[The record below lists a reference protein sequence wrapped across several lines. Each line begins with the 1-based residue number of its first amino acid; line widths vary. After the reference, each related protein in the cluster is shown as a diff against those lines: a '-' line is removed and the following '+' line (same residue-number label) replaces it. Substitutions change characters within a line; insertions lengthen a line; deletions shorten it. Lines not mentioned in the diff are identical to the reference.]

1 MIEELFKIIDDKAKS
16 LQKEN
21 GHSFIENLG
30 LALEDLYINQRD
42 LIERSTMIDRR
53 KAFQFSYLSMLK
65 EEMIQPNHQMTPDSI
80 GYLVAYAVRLFSA
93 EQQDI
98 KMLDLTSGTG
108 HLSATI
114 HEQNPEINFDHV
126 LVEVD
131 PILSRLSVHLANFL
145 EIPFDV
151 FPQDAIMPLPEG
163 DFDVVVGDLPVGYYP
178 VDDRSKMMTLGFKE
192 GHSYSHH
199 LLIEQAINALKP
211 GGLAYLI
218 VPSQLFEGDNVEQLQ
233 KFIAT
238 ETVMQA
244 FLNFPA
250 NLFKTEQHRKS
261 IIVLERKDSV
271 KSKPVEVL
279 LANIP
284 DFKDDNNMKRFIND
298 LEKWHSEN
306 RNK

>member
-1 MIEELFKIIDDKAKS
+1 MIEELFKLIDESAKD

-30 LALEDLYINQRD
+30 LALEDIYLNNRD
-42 LIERSTMIDRR
+42 TLERSTVVERR
-53 KAFQFSYLSMLK
+53 KAFQFAYLSMLK

-80 GYLVAYAVRLFSA
+80 GYLVAYVIRLFL
-93 EQQDI
+93 EDKKEI

-108 HLSATI
+108 HLSATV

-131 PILSRLSVHLANFL
+131 PVLSRLSVHLANFL
-145 EIPFDV
+145 EVPMDV
-151 FPQDAIMPLPEG
+151 FPQDAIMPLPEA
-163 DFDVVVGDLPVGYYP
+163 DFDIVVGDFPIGYYP
-178 VDDRSKMMTLGFKE
+178 VDERSHQMKLGFKE

-199 LLIEQAINALKP
+199 LLIEQAVKHLKP
-211 GGLAYLI
+211 GGLAFLI

-244 FLNFPA
+244 FLNFP
-250 NLFKTEQHRKS
+250 NSLFKSENLRKS
-261 IIVLERKDSV
+261 LLVLENKDV
-271 KSKPVEVL
+271 NKSKPVEVL

-284 DFKDDNNMKRFIND
+284 DFKDDRKMKAFLDD
-298 LEKWHSEN
+298 LQNWYSEN

>member
-1 MIEELFKIIDDKAKS
+1 MIEELFKVIDEKAKA

-30 LALEDLYINQRD
+30 LSLENVYVNQRD
-42 LIERSTMIDRR
+42 LLEKSTMIDRR

-80 GYLVAYAVRLFSA
+80 GYLTAFVMNMFVEDETVKL
-93 EQQDI
+93 
-98 KMLDLTSGTG
+98 LDLTSGTG

-114 HEQNPEINFDHV
+114 HEQNPGKTFDHV

-131 PILSRLSVHLANFL
+131 PVLSRLSVHLANFL
-145 EIPFDV
+145 EIPFDI

-163 DFDVVVGDLPVGYYP
+163 DFDVVTGDFPVGYYP
-178 VDDRSKMMTLGFKE
+178 NDARSHEMKLGFKE

-199 LLIEQAINALKP
+199 LLIEQAVNSLKP
-211 GGLAYLI
+211 GGLAFLI
-218 VPSQLFEGDNVEQLQ
+218 VPTQLFEGDNVEQLQ

-238 ETVMQA
+238 ESIMQA
-244 FLNFPA
+244 FLNFPTS
-250 NLFKTEQHRKS
+250 LFKTEAMRKS
-261 IIVLERKDSV
+261 LLVLERKDSS
-271 KSKPVEVL
+271 KSKTVEVL

-284 DFKDDNNMKRFIND
+284 DFKDERNMKSFID
-298 LEKWHSEN
+298 ELEVWHSEN
-306 RNK
+306 RKN